1 MWAGPVFTAYAGR
14 LPPLRHPVSSL
25 ARPRGDFVRE
35 FPDPSFQ
42 DSATPAGVSNSY
54 GRTEP
59 DVPAE
64 DQHAIDAIAEAP
76 TSPAVGADQ
85 PEQAAGAARPWPS
98 VKQPT
103 VRTDRF

>member
-1 MWAGPVFTAYAGR
+1 LAGAN
-14 LPPLRHPVSSL
+14 
-25 ARPRGDFVRE
+25 DIE
-35 FPDPSFQ
+35 
-42 DSATPAGVSNSY
+42 PAGVSNSY

-64 DQHAIDAIAEAP
+64 DRHAIDAITEAP
-76 TSPAVGADQ
+76 TSPAGGADQ
-85 PEQAAGAARPWPS
+85 PEHAAAPARPWPS